1 MNEAIKI
8 QREKSNNRN
17 KNIIIKTIRGIDL
30 SLSLARSLARL
41 ELELGLWLRIR
52 NFLIIRFGRW
62 ILYFFFTFVLFCVL
76 CGFIVRIRLMKWY
89 EMCLRNDRGEI
100 LPKLQQPRRSRC
112 YTDNDRRS
120 FISQTIIRGGALA
133 ACTPF
138 IYITHTNT

>member
-30 SLSLARSLARL
+30 SLSRALARSTRTRTRTLTTNTKFFNNTFWSL
-41 ELELGLWLRIR
+41 DSL
-52 NFLIIRFGRW
+52 
-62 ILYFFFTFVLFCVL
+62 FFFTFVLFCVL

-100 LPKLQQPRRSRC
+100 LPKLQQPWRSRC

-138 IYITHTNT
+138 IHITHTNT